1 MAFPSALCLSYFG
14 ALSTFKDHHRV
25 AAPAPGLARP
35 SCGGQ
40 PPGDPPPPRTPGFL
54 PSGPGGGEAVGLRGL
69 VQTSSGE
76 HALSALASES
86 WAAGEVARPPPP
98 SSVRGSW
105 VLYGAGNA
113 RVPGTARVWSPFL
126 GLWSLSLGAA
136 ETNPLKFLPSRRLSS
151 MLPSQG
157 ASRISPGPYLSP
169 APWVSCPGVLSCHTV
184 PTTGGQGQVSAVS
197 SVRGKRQ

>member
-1 MAFPSALCLSYFG
+1 MGPPLSGREIWIQEPVTRGARLGALRQAYRGPPPPCPHQPALRLKQPPGPTRTALAFPSAFCLSYFG

-40 PPGDPPPPRTPGFL
+40 SPGDPPPPRTPGFL

-86 WAAGEVARPPPP
+86 WAAGEVARPPPTRP
-98 SSVRGSW
+98 SGAPGSSTVREMPGYRALPVFGPLSW
-105 VLYGAGNA
+105 VCG
-113 RVPGTARVWSPFL
+113 VF
-126 GLWSLSLGAA
+126 
-136 ETNPLKFLPSRRLSS
+136 
-151 MLPSQG
+151 
-157 ASRISPGPYLSP
+157 
-169 APWVSCPGVLSCHTV
+169 PWEQQR
-184 PTTGGQGQVSAVS
+184 PTP
-197 SVRGKRQ
+197 